1 MSEIIP
7 KYNYIKEEIM
17 SEEANIIAKI
27 GIDTDPPA
35 KEPIFIS
42 LSSYMNKKYV
52 DIRKYYKDSTDEF
65 KPTKKGITMTLSQL
79 KDFTQSI
86 NDNIDKIENWFK

>member
-1 MSEIIP
+1 
-7 KYNYIKEEIM
+7 
-17 SEEANIIAKI
+17 
-27 GIDTDPPA
+27 
-35 KEPIFIS
+35 
-42 LSSYMNKKYV
+42 MNKKYV

-86 NDNIDKIENWFK
+86 NDNMTEIENWFK

>member
-52 DIRKYYKDSTDEF
+52 DIRKYYKDSTDSAGRF
-65 KPTKKGITMTLSQL
+65 LIRILRSYGAYAGAS
-79 KDFTQSI
+79 
-86 NDNIDKIENWFK
+86 